1 MKNTYKI
8 EETIKAEFKKSLGTY
23 GSPRLTQELNKK
35 AIQISKSST
44 ARIMKA
50 LKIQARRKKRYVAT
64 TDSKHDYV
72 VPENLLNRNFEVC
85 QINKVWVGD
94 ITYIKVNTSS
104 MYLTIVMD
112 LADRIFV
119 GWNLSNNMT
128 AIDTS
133 IAAFKK
139 AVSNRNIKLEDSHM
153 FHSDRGIQDACTE
166 FTSLLKD
173 TNCIQ
178 SMSIKGNCW
187 DNEVAESFFKTI
199 KIECIDHYKFQNQ
212 QSANSLI
219 F

>member
-1 MKNTYKI
+1 MSKILGGSKSGYNKWLDSNPKKLKNTYKI

-50 LKIQARRKKRYVAT
+50 LKIQARRKKRYVVT

-112 LADRIFV
+112 LADRMIV
-119 GWNLSNNMT
+119 G
-128 AIDTS
+128 
-133 IAAFKK
+133 
-139 AVSNRNIKLEDSHM
+139 
-153 FHSDRGIQDACTE
+153 
-166 FTSLLKD
+166 
-173 TNCIQ
+173 
-178 SMSIKGNCW
+178 
-187 DNEVAESFFKTI
+187 
-199 KIECIDHYKFQNQ
+199 
-212 QSANSLI
+212 
-219 F
+219 